1 MKMKKSFPNLM
12 LVFLLAVVL
21 GVCRIV
27 KVCVPFWIV
36 PELNIPNMVL
46 LCGAALL
53 LDYYWSRGTCP
64 VNPWMPVLAALAFG
78 ILPLAAGFAVVKE
91 ALKLALLGAV
101 VFTACAWIFDSME
114 DRLTSGPAAKA
125 APVLSVLV
133 LYLAAQCFT
142 GIL

>member
-1 MKMKKSFPNLM
+1 M
-12 LVFLLAVVL
+12 
-21 GVCRIV
+21 
-27 KVCVPFWIV
+27 
-36 PELNIPNMVL
+36 
-46 LCGAALL
+46 
-53 LDYYWSRGTCP
+53 
-64 VNPWMPVLAALAFG
+64 LAALAFG

>member
-12 LVFLLAVVL
+12 LVILLAVVL
-21 GVCRIV
+21 AVCRIV

-46 LCGAALL
+46 LCGAALV
-53 LDYYWSRGTCP
+53 LDYYWNRGTCP
-64 VNPWMPVLAALAFG
+64 VNLWMPVLAALAFG
-78 ILPLAAGFAVVKE
+78 MLPLAAGFAGVKE

-101 VFTACAWIFDSME
+101 VFTACAWVFDSME